1 MTGTYLV
8 MAPRLFDNVETMTID
23 PSSYRS
29 GAAGRVYQPQP
40 YEVGRE
46 KIREFAEAI
55 ADDNPAYRDT
65 AAAQILG
72 HPDVLAPPTFA
83 MIPVLRGFDILMD
96 DLGIEYSRVIHV
108 DQRFVHSRPIQA
120 GDRLMTTTT
129 LDSVRSRA
137 GSDFLGIR
145 CDVATESGEHVC
157 TATAT
162 LLVRP
167 EEDLDE

>member
-1 MTGTYLV
+1 
-8 MAPRLFDNVETMTID
+8 MAID
-23 PSSYRS
+23 TS
-29 GAAGRVYQPQP
+29 AAGRVYTPQP

-55 ADDNPAYRDT
+55 GDDNPAYHDQ
-65 AAAQILG
+65 AAAQG
-72 HPDVLAPPTFA
+72 YDHADVVAPPTFA

-108 DQRFVHSRPIQA
+108 DQRFAHQRPIRA

-137 GSDFLGIR
+137 GNDFLGIR
-145 CDVATESGEHVC
+145 CEVETEGGEHVC
-157 TATAT
+157 TATST
-162 LLVRP
+162 LLVRA
-167 EEDLDE
+167 EEVADA

>member
-1 MTGTYLV
+1 
-8 MAPRLFDNVETMTID
+8 MTID
-23 PSSYRS
+23 PS
-29 GAAGRVYQPQP
+29 ATGRVYEPQR

-55 ADDNPAYRDT
+55 RDDSPAYRDMD
-65 AAAQILG
+65 AARELG
-72 HPDVLAPPTFA
+72 HTDVVAPPTFA
-83 MIPVLRGFDILMD
+83 MIPVLRGFDLLMD

-108 DQRFVHSRPIQA
+108 DQRFVHTRPIQA

-145 CDVATESGEHVC
+145 CDVETESGEHVC
-157 TATAT
+157 TARAT
-162 LLVRP
+162 LLVRQ
-167 EEDLDE
+167 EDGIDG

>member
-1 MTGTYLV
+1 
-8 MAPRLFDNVETMTID
+8 MAVD
-23 PSSYRS
+23 PT
-29 GAAGRVYQPQP
+29 AAGRVYPPQP

-46 KIREFAEAI
+46 KIREFADAI
-55 ADDNPAYRDT
+55 GDDSPAYRDP
-65 AAAQILG
+65 AAARELN
-72 HPDVLAPPTFA
+72 HADVVAPPTFA

-108 DQRFVHSRPIQA
+108 DQRFAHVRPIQA

-145 CDVATESGEHVC
+145 CEVITEGGDRVC
-157 TATAT
+157 TATST
-162 LLVRP
+162 LLVR
-167 EEDLDE
+167 DA

>member
-1 MTGTYLV
+1 
-8 MAPRLFDNVETMTID
+8 MAPRRFGNVAAMTID

-29 GAAGRVYQPQP
+29 AAVGRVYAPQP

-55 ADDNPAYRDT
+55 TDANPAYRDT
-65 AAAQILG
+65 EAAGALG
-72 HPDVLAPPTFA
+72 HADVVAPPTFA

-108 DQRFVHSRPIQA
+108 DQRFVHARPIQA

-145 CDVATESGEHVC
+145 CEVETAAGEHVC